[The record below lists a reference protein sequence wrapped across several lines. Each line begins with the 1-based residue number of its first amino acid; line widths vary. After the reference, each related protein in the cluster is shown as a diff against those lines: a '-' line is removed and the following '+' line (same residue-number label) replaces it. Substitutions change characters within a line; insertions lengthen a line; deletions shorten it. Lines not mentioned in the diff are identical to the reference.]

1 MLWLFSFLHVNTSA
15 WCYYYC
21 VRFIIF
27 FVVSLCILC
36 YAALLSFNFAF
47 FSLQSHVTL
56 AIIMHYFTYSS
67 NVYATQNHVK
77 LGVCMRLIEYFEMV
91 WDGRYSL
98 RFDFCGIL
106 FSSISRDGKKSTIRH
121 LTEGIKN
128 TNRSKEQKIKGE
140 QKRTHKIKREKI
152 AMTKENDIAA
162 CICAVLMVP
171 VWWQCSSVSAIWYE
185 NERRIQRTYADWIGS
200 FFFNIFQL

>member
-21 VRFIIF
+21 VRFINF

-98 RFDFCGIL
+98 LRNSFFL
-106 FSSISRDGKKSTIRH
+106 HFARW
-121 LTEGIKN
+121 
-128 TNRSKEQKIKGE
+128 QKINHSAFNRRHKKHKSFKGTE
-140 QKRTHKIKREKI
+140 NKRRTKTHTQNKERKDCNDKRKRYRCLYLCCVDGTCLM
-152 AMTKENDIAA
+152 AMLERERN
-162 CICAVLMVP
+162 M
-171 VWWQCSSVSAIWYE
+171 IWKWATDSTHI
-185 NERRIQRTYADWIGS
+185 RRLNR
-200 FFFNIFQL
+200 